1 MEAEIDKRENGLKGI
16 DELFQS
22 VQEFATS
29 ARFKE
34 LLDFTAHFKQY
45 APYNAMLIYIQ
56 RPGARFVLP
65 PRWWERYNRVVIHDR
80 RPIVILQP
88 FSPVAYVYDIEDT
101 DIIAGCED
109 KFPPELAKPYDG
121 DPTRTVD
128 ESTFRRLIG
137 HLKYWGILYETMRT
151 GESFSGKIEIGRDND
166 PRLVFPSKTNCPGQ
180 WRPAYTIRVCEA
192 SNISVKFCAILHEL
206 GHLFCRHIISQ
217 YDHDWQGGVRAIS
230 HAAKEFEA
238 ETVSW
243 LVSRRLGVDNPSYQ
257 YLAGYFR
264 QHDAIPPE
272 VSVDEILKATRLVEM
287 VLTDTRLENAWL
299 YKKCSQF
306 KKQVDAI
313 KAERNA
319 DRKQGA

>member
-1 MEAEIDKRENGLKGI
+1 MENEILKSESGVKGI

-29 ARFKE
+29 AHFKD
-34 LLDFTAHFKQY
+34 LLNFTAHFKQY
-45 APYNAMLIYIQ
+45 APYKAMLIYIQ

-65 PRWWERYNRVVIHDR
+65 PRWWGRYNRVVIHDR

-101 DIIAGCED
+101 TVIAGCKD
-109 KFPPELAKPYDG
+109 MFPPELAKPYDG
-121 DPTRTVD
+121 DPTKMVD
-128 ESTFRRLIG
+128 ELTFRRLIG

-151 GESFSGKIEIGRDND
+151 GEEFSGKIEIGRDND
-166 PRLVFPSKTNCPGQ
+166 PCITFPEKSNCPRM

-192 SNISVKFCAILHEL
+192 SSVSVQFCAILHEL
-206 GHLFCRHIISQ
+206 GHLFCRHIVSR
-217 YDHDWQGGVRAIS
+217 YDHDWQGGVRALS

-264 QHDAIPPE
+264 QNDAILPE

-287 VLTDTRLENAWL
+287 VLADTRVEDTWL

-306 KKQVDAI
+306 KKSVDMI
-313 KAERNA
+313 KAEN
-319 DRKQGA
+319 KKSK